1 MTVANRAQDPEQS
14 ELERYGIVTVPAAV
28 YVWGGY
34 RYTQA
39 RDALAAA
46 RRGDRK

>member
-1 MTVANRAQDPEQS
+1 MLVGQQARAPEQT
-14 ELERYGIVTVPAAV
+14 ELERYGIETVAASV
-28 YVWGGY
+28 YLWGGY

-46 RRGDRK
+46 KRGDRK